1 VLSSAINNNLTRED
15 LPDYIIILSDME
27 FDSPEVYGR
36 NTNFESIKIKFK
48 ACGLEMPTLVFWNL
62 NGRI

>member
-1 VLSSAINNNLTRED
+1 
-15 LPDYIIILSDME
+15 ME
-27 FDSPEVYGR
+27 FDSPDVHGR